1 MLAERNRFDVN
12 RRVAEVAKTARAHG
26 LGCFLRGSD
35 QWGVVPRTGASS
47 VGTGVGG
54 RFVREKSPVAGDHG
68 EVGKERRDG
77 ENLKKR
83 ELRDER
89 RGRI

>member
-1 MLAERNRFDVN
+1 M
-12 RRVAEVAKTARAHG
+12 
-26 LGCFLRGSD
+26 
-35 QWGVVPRTGASS
+35 PRTRASRVNS
-47 VGTGVGG
+47 VVGM
-54 RFVREKSPVAGDHG
+54 VIVLDPSPIIDLHG

>member
-1 MLAERNRFDVN
+1 M
-12 RRVAEVAKTARAHG
+12 
-26 LGCFLRGSD
+26 
-35 QWGVVPRTGASS
+35 PRTRASS
-47 VGTGVGG
+47 VSFEGGVAIVRDRSPIIGT
-54 RFVREKSPVAGDHG
+54 HG